1 MTPERT
7 PDEVRELLG
16 AYALGALDPDERQQ
30 VDELLLV
37 DASARAELHEL
48 EHAAAWLGHASLRP
62 PESAWDAI
70 AAEVDRDLAAG
81 APEPGA
87 ESDAGPDPKSGPEWV
102 PEVTALTPRRP
113 RRVSQWLVAA
123 AAVVIL
129 AIGAVG
135 VFALVNSSSSSDTK
149 PGSEALARAVRDPKT
164 RTVILRSTDGR
175 YSALTAVRPDD
186 TGLLSSASMPTAP
199 AGRDLQLWSITADG
213 PVSLG
218 LMRGHRDLHRFR
230 IVPGTKE
237 LAITSEPRGGS
248 AAPTGNPIVSGD
260 LPAI

>member
-16 AYALGALDPDERQQ
+16 AYALDALESDERRQ
-30 VDELLLV
+30 VDELLLT

-62 PESAWDAI
+62 PESAWDSI
-70 AAEVDRDLAAG
+70 AAEVDRDLAADPADPADTPVAADPDSEVV
-81 APEPGA
+81 APIPLR
-87 ESDAGPDPKSGPEWV
+87 P
-102 PEVTALTPRRP
+102 RP

-135 VFALVNSSSSSDTK
+135 VFALVSGSTSSSKD
-149 PGSEALARAVRDPKT
+149 PASEALARAVRNPKA
-164 RTVILRSTDGR
+164 RTTILRSKDGR
-175 YSALTAVRPDD
+175 YSAVTAVLPDG
-186 TGLLSSASMPTAP
+186 TGYLSSAAMPSVPT
-199 AGRDLQLWSITADG
+199 GRDLQLWSITPDG
-213 PVSLG
+213 AVSLG
-218 LMRGHRDLHRFR
+218 VMRGHSDLHTFR
-230 IVPGTKE
+230 VLPGTKE

-248 AAPTGNPIVSGD
+248 TAPTGNPIVSGN
-260 LPAI
+260 LPAV